1 MMNVRTTS
9 FTLMNILASDK
20 KSIFEKESVKSILL
34 LTFTFTVGKTGTFV
48 TWAVIGSVTKQSLK
62 KAKNCP

>member
-9 FTLMNILASDK
+9 FTLMNILASNK

-34 LTFTFTVGKTGTFV
+34 VWGRLEH
-48 TWAVIGSVTKQSLK
+48 L
-62 KAKNCP
+62 